1 MINMKYSELPNKI
14 CGIYKKDLLNPNL
27 SIQDISN
34 KYQCDRST
42 IGDINQGKR
51 YSNKEESYPIRNFYP
66 NRGSKK
72 PVSTILGTE
81 E

>member
-1 MINMKYSELPNKI
+1 MEILSFCEAISISEI
-14 CGIYKKDLLNPNL
+14 KKCLLNPNL
-27 SIQDISN
+27 SIQDIANHFNCSR
-34 KYQCDRST
+34 DT

-51 YSNKEESYPIRNFYP
+51 YAKENEKYPIRNFYP

-72 PVSTILGTE
+72 SVSTILGTE